1 VKKERVLSGMR
12 PTGKLHLGHL
22 HGALENWRNLQDT
35 YECYFFIADW
45 HALTSEYSSPQI
57 IKESIREMLID
68 WLSVGIDPKKST
80 LFIQSKILEHAELHL
95 ILSMIT
101 PLPWL
106 ERNPT
111 YKEQLQEM
119 VNRDLSTYGFLGYP
133 VLQAADIIMYKA
145 NKVPVGV
152 DQLPHLELTREIVR
166 RFNFF
171 YGEVFPVPDA
181 ILTKTPKLM
190 GIDGRKMSKSYQNS
204 IYLSDTP
211 DEISEKISQM
221 FTDPQRAKRSD
232 PGNPEV
238 CNLFP
243 FQKIY
248 NSPEEVEEIA
258 KQCRVAGIGCVEC
271 KKILTELLIKA
282 LIPIQERRKYYSSH
296 LDEVENILSRGIADA
311 QRVAQA
317 TMEEVRRAVRID

>member
-1 VKKERVLSGMR
+1 MKERVLSGMR

-35 YECYFFIADW
+35 YECYFFVADW
-45 HALTSEYSSPQI
+45 HALTSEYSNPEI

-68 WLSVGIDPKKST
+68 WLSVGIDPEKST
-80 LFIQSKILEHAELHL
+80 IFIQSKILEHAELHL

-119 VNRDLSTYGFLGYP
+119 TSRDLSTYGFLGYP

-152 DQLPHLELTREIVR
+152 DQLPHLELAREIVR
-166 RFNFF
+166 RFNLF
-171 YGEVFPVPDA
+171 YGEVFPVPEA
-181 ILTKTPKLM
+181 ILTETPKLL

-211 DEISEKISQM
+211 KEMREKIGQM
-221 FTDPQRAKRSD
+221 FTDPQRVRRSD
-232 PGNPEV
+232 PGDPTV
-238 CNLFP
+238 CNIFN

-248 NSPEEVEEIA
+248 NRVEAVEEIA

-271 KKILTELLIKA
+271 KKIFTELLIKA
-282 LIPIQERRKYYSSH
+282 LRPVWEKREYYSSH
-296 LDEVENILSRGIADA
+296 FDEVEEIVRRGIENA
-311 QRVAQA
+311 QKIAQA
-317 TMEEVRRAVRID
+317 TMKEVRRVVRID